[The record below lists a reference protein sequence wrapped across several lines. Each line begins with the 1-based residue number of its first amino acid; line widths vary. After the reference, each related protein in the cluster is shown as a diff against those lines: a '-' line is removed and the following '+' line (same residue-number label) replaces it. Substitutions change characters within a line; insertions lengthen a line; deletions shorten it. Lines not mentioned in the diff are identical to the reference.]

1 MLWPDEFSIAIDPVT
16 TMRIE
21 DVLKELKS
29 KTTII
34 LVTNLLQQARRLAK
48 RTAFILNSEL
58 VEEDTTEK
66 MFSGQ
71 AADTRTNEVVAGTF
85 G

>member
-1 MLWPDEFSIAIDPVT
+1 M
-16 TMRIE
+16 
-21 DVLKELKS
+21 
-29 KTTII
+29 TII

-71 AADTRTNEVVAGTF
+71 AADTRTNEFVAGTF